1 MEKKI
6 AVFDACGTITKT
18 NNTFDFINYVLKK
31 DKFFRFIIF
40 KIFLLFSIIINY
52 TKIYKLIKRDIIREW
67 SIGLLKNFSV
77 DLVGKRAKEYIE
89 VISREY
95 LNEEIIR
102 MIDEE
107 KKNKDKVM
115 IVSSSINPPIK
126 ELAKILNIEYV
137 SSELEEKEGRYT
149 GKLKKDLKREGID
162 ILYCPSVAA
171 PIFYKRKIITIH
183 DCAAL
188 RFKDEAGLFSRLY
201 LKLVFL
207 SAKYFSLGIVTIS
220 DFAKKEI
227 IELLNIPK
235 EKITVISEGAP
246 FLVDIDDNIL
256 KIFLAKFNLFGQKY
270 FFYISNLRPRKNVV
284 GLLSAWT
291 DFSSRH
297 PDYSLVIAGKND
309 NFKLNSDR
317 VIFLGIVSEEEKVAL
332 YKGSIALVFP
342 SLYEGFGLPILEAQK
357 LGIPVISS
365 NSSSLPEVAGDGSL
379 FFNPYDTKD
388 ICLSL
393 EKIIDSSFNREDIIS
408 KGYKNIA
415 RFSWDKTALTL
426 LKLIK
431 K

>member
-1 MEKKI
+1 MKI
-6 AVFDACGTITKT
+6 GINLIQYTDITGIEVFAKNLLSSLIKQVPNDELILFVNSESA
-18 NNTFDFINYVLKK
+18 
-31 DKFFRFIIF
+31 
-40 KIFLLFSIIINY
+40 KIFNFKANNVKVIV
-52 TKIYKLIKRDIIREW
+52 KDFKKLSRMNLICYQQF
-67 SIGLLKNFSV
+67 GL
-77 DLVGKRAKEYIE
+77 I
-89 VISREY
+89 
-95 LNEEIIR
+95 
-102 MIDEE
+102 
-107 KKNKDKVM
+107 
-115 IVSSSINPPIK
+115 
-126 ELAKILNIEYV
+126 
-137 SSELEEKEGRYT
+137 
-149 GKLKKDLKREGID
+149 KDLKREGID